1 MFMHAHARHI
11 HAVHGLAVDAHAAQA
26 HVVSVHVHAQPVHAH
41 VVSSML
47 FPDSQRH
54 MHSVIRVGI
63 LQKCTVTRKLPLIY
77 NSNMSQLPL

>member
-11 HAVHGLAVDAHAAQA
+11 HALVMDAHAAHA

-41 VVSSML
+41 VVFSML
-47 FPDSQRH
+47 FPDLQRH

-63 LQKCTVTRKLPLIY
+63 SQKMY
-77 NSNMSQLPL
+77 SNTQTAANIQ